1 MRSLP
6 GAHLSGRHWRPFSIE
21 AHPHLFIHRPPMNQ
35 NPCVY
40 YRSALLSC
48 ARMEGGVP
56 PEVLANQDIT
66 AEGACLV
73 GSMRLPP
80 AEPPNNCLFCSPSY
94 VSPHRYFFPQYF
106 MQMLYSL
113 LQASRV

>member
-1 MRSLP
+1 MSKIGSQKPARRPTDAESYRP
-6 GAHLSGRHWRPFSIE
+6 GFDPVETRRAEKAAP
-21 AHPHLFIHRPPMNQ
+21 
-35 NPCVY
+35 
-40 YRSALLSC
+40 ALLSF

-56 PEVLANQDIT
+56 PEVLTKQDIT
-66 AEGACLV
+66 AEGACLA

-80 AEPPNNCLFCSPSY
+80 AEPPNNCRFCSPSY